1 MGLWCKNPEKL
12 FSYYSKKFPPY
23 EHLFYKISSGRYV
36 AGLPKEYYG
45 AKSTL

>member
-1 MGLWCKNPEKL
+1 MGLWSKNPENL
-12 FSYYSKKFPPY
+12 FYYYSKKFPAY

-36 AGLPKEYYG
+36 EGLPKEYYG